1 MRVSL
6 ALAALM
12 ALLSGACS
20 TSATAPTPTPPAPV
34 PAAPVAAFTIGTGGP
49 EALAVGGFTTLT
61 VDASASTGDG
71 LEFEV
76 DFGDGA
82 TATTAVSSHVAAPA
96 TRVEGERRTARVT
109 VTDRLGRS
117 HSTTK
122 DYFVVNLGTDLPW
135 FTVPSAH
142 SLKLT
147 LSGQGMTGWHT
158 SPENGFIGDL
168 RRSRRLVGRVTGSHG
183 LDVST
188 DDGAFSFVGSVV
200 WRTPPSAEAWAGGM
214 YQENVYLRLTVR
226 GGIHDGKT
234 FDFRYSDPY

>member
-1 MRVSL
+1 MRMSRSL
-6 ALAALM
+6 VVLAG
-12 ALLSGACS
+12 LLSAACS
-20 TSATAPTPTPPAPV
+20 TTATAPAPTPPAPV
-34 PAAPVAAFTIGTGGP
+34 AAAPVAAFAIRTGGP
-49 EALAVGGFTTLT
+49 EVLAVGGFTTVT

-71 LEFEV
+71 LHFEV

-96 TRVEGERRTARVT
+96 TRLEGERRTARVT

-117 HSTTK
+117 HSAMQ
-122 DYFVVNLGTDLPW
+122 DYFVVNLGTDSSW
-135 FTVPSAH
+135 FTMPSAH
-142 SLKLT
+142 ALKLT
-147 LSGQGMTGWHT
+147 VDGPGLTGWHT

-168 RRSRRLVGRVTGSHG
+168 RRSRRLIGRLTGSHG

-200 WRTPPSAEAWAGGM
+200 WRTPPSAEAWANGM
-214 YQENVYLRLTVR
+214 YQENVRLRLTVR
-226 GGIHDGKT
+226 GGIHDGET